1 MHNEAVALAAPA
13 PIVNVIKVNTAE
25 PVRVSK
31 INEAVRT
38 SFNAG

>member
-25 PVRVSK
+25 PVRVNK